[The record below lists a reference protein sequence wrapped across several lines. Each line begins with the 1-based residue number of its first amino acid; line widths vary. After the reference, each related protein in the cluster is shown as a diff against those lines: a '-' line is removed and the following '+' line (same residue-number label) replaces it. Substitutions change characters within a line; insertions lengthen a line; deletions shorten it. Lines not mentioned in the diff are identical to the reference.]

1 MSEIPLSF
9 KTFDST
15 ANKASDQEAGRS
27 RAIWDS
33 RSSLFGRT
41 RGRLP
46 EVSLCC
52 VPSFS
57 VQFGAIS
64 INNTLFLYFAQQSRK
79 YWHWRKSLL
88 PWKKSIES
96 PEHLISLLKNTLF
109 WPQTGL
115 TCCWTWRSDI
125 HHPEFTISDISS
137 WRYKDEWTIPFSPSS
152 ENWGDPP
159 SNCLL
164 LGCEQQRLLD
174 SVFLSRRLLDLLL
187 LSLLDYSQ
195 GQEMCRAVCKSNRP
209 WADFD
214 WFERRKQRGSPG

>member
-96 PEHLISLLKNTLF
+96 PEHLISLLKNTWF

-137 WRYKDEWTIPFSPSS
+137 WRIRMNGP
-152 ENWGDPP
+152 
-159 SNCLL
+159 
-164 LGCEQQRLLD
+164 
-174 SVFLSRRLLDLLL
+174 
-187 LSLLDYSQ
+187 SLLVQAVRTEEIHLLIVYSLDVNSRD
-195 GQEMCRAVCKSNRP
+195 CWTV
-209 WADFD
+209 F
-214 WFERRKQRGSPG
+214 FFPGDC